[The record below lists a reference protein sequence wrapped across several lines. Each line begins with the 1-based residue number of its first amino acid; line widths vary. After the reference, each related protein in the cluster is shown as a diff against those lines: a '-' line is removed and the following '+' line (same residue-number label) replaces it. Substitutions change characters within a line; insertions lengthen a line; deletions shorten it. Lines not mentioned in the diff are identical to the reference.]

1 MELAKKIAN
10 PLWMPHSV
18 PQLMAMMSPA
28 SQIGYGGAAG
38 GGKTDTM
45 LGLSFLEHQR
55 SLILRREA
63 TQLNGLVERS
73 IEIIGSDKF
82 FNGSKNIWKLPDG
95 KRIRF
100 GGLPKADDW
109 MKYQGQPNDLLA
121 FDEAANFLESQV
133 RNLMAWNRS
142 ASGHHCRLFLG
153 FNPPTTA
160 EGQWIVAFFAPWLD
174 DGHRKPAEPGE
185 IRFFAMID
193 GKEQE
198 FETDEPIEVKR
209 GEHIRVIRP
218 RSRTFIPARVEDNSF
233 LMDTG
238 YADTLEALPEPLRSM
253 MRDGAFGAGL
263 DDDVWQVIPTEW
275 IKQAQARW
283 TKQKPSDTPMTT
295 LGVDPSRG
303 GRDETVMS
311 PKYGVRYFGE
321 QVVIPGAGAPD
332 GQTVAG
338 LCIANG
344 QKNTRYGVDVIGIG
358 ASVYD
363 HLKDLVG
370 DRVEEL
376 NGASTRRSEG
386 KPDKS
391 GRLEFKNDRAYDHW
405 MLREAL
411 DPKSGL
417 DLAIPPDRALAADLA
432 APRWKMSGGKI
443 QIEEKADIK
452 KRIGRSPDRGDAL
465 IDAHA
470 TTPVSV
476 KPRSNTDRAEMAYE
490 PEY

>member
-1 MELAKKIAN
+1 MEMARKIAN

-18 PQLMAMMSPA
+18 PQLMAMMTPA

-45 LGLSFLEHQR
+45 LGLSVLEHER

-73 IEIIGSDKF
+73 TEIIGNDRW
-82 FNGSKNIWKLPDG
+82 FNGSKNIWRLPNG

-109 MKYQGQPNDLLA
+109 NKYQGQPNDLLA
-121 FDEAANFLESQV
+121 FDEAANFLEMQV

-142 ASGHHCRLFLG
+142 ANGHHCRLFLG

-160 EGQWIVAFFAPWLD
+160 EGQWIVSFFAPWLD
-174 DGHRKPAEPGE
+174 DGHRNPAEPGE
-185 IRFFAMID
+185 LRFFATID

-198 FETDEPIEVKR
+198 FETDEPLEVKR
-209 GEHIRVIRP
+209 GEGTRIIRP
-218 RSRTFIPARVEDNSF
+218 KSRTFIPARVEDNKF

-253 MRDGAFGAGL
+253 MRDGVFGAGL

-283 TKQKPSDTPMTT
+283 TDQKPSDTPMTA

-303 GRDETVMS
+303 GRDETIMS
-311 PKYGVRYFGE
+311 PRFSVRYFGT
-321 QVVIPGAGAPD
+321 QIVIPGAGAPD

-338 LCIANG
+338 LCIANA
-344 QKNTRYGVDVIGIG
+344 QKQTRVGVDVIGIG

-370 DRVEEL
+370 DRVQEM
-376 NGASTRRSEG
+376 NGASTSESDG
-386 KPDKS
+386 QTDAS
-391 GRLEFKNDRAYDHW
+391 GRLEFKNNRALWHW
-405 MLREAL
+405 RLREAL

-417 DLAIPPDRALAADLA
+417 DLAIPPDRSLAADLA
-432 APRWKMSGGKI
+432 APRWKPVGGKI
-443 QIEEKADIK
+443 QIEEKDNIK
-452 KRIGRSPDRGDAL
+452 DRIGRSPDRGDAL
-465 IDAHA
+465 IYAFN
-470 TTPVSV
+470 TKPVSV
-476 KPRSNTDRAEMAYE
+476 NAGPKNNRAEMAYE